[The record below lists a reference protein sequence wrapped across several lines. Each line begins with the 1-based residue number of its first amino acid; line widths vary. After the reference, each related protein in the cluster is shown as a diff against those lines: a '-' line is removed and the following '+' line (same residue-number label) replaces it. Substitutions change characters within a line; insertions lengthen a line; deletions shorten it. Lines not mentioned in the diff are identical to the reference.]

1 MLFSVPLQGI
11 TFHDVEEFCRIWS
24 EGVRVEYKRELAT
37 HHIPKVVS
45 SFANTSGGVW
55 IIGVATDAHNRPVFP
70 IGGFP
75 RTAAGIEER
84 ITQSCFQ
91 NLYPP
96 LLPEIKIIEVPN
108 GEGTVVAVVQIGE
121 SVEAPHA
128 VENTTKVYVRTN
140 STTEAI
146 QLAEIDRIEYLL
158 KRRQQPEQKR
168 EAMIGDMAKRSRIST
183 PFLRVIVSPRYPWR
197 PLLGEEALIGRLQ
210 GFSQP
215 GTYENLRHFIRLVR
229 QGLMS
234 KPDTIPDQGHAFH
247 FEINLYGV
255 VSCYVRLAVDGTRVF
270 LDQIVSE
277 IGMALVLARYLLT
290 GTNAN
295 FIARVD
301 LQGVRDTLMMIPS
314 QPGGRQSIEDG
325 IQAEVGIL
333 LEGLNDSLLFQDQVA
348 ELVRQLMWSYNWA
361 ERERIIETTRDILTR
376 HQLP

>member
-1 MLFSVPLQGI
+1 MLFSVPVQDI
-11 TFHDVEEFCRIWS
+11 TFQDIENFCRIWS

-75 RTAAGIEER
+75 RTAGIEER

-96 LLPEIKIIEVPN
+96 LLPEIKIIDVPN
-108 GEGTVVAVVQIGE
+108 SEGAVVAVVQIGE
-121 SVEAPHA
+121 SIEAPHA
-128 VENTTKVYVRTN
+128 IENSTKVYVRTN
-140 STTEAI
+140 STTETI

-168 EAMIGDMAKRSRIST
+168 EAMIGDMAKRSSFST
-183 PFLRVIVSPRYPWR
+183 PFLRVVVSPRYPWH
-197 PLLGEEALIGRLQ
+197 PLLGEETLIGRLQ

-234 KPDTIPDQGHAFH
+234 EPNAIPDQGHAFH
-247 FEINLYGV
+247 FEANLYGV
-255 VSCYVRLAVDGTRVF
+255 VSCYVRLAVDGPRLF

-277 IGMALVLARYLLT
+277 IGMALTLARHLLN
-290 GTNAN
+290 GTNTN
-295 FIARVD
+295 FIARAD
-301 LQGVRDTLMMIPS
+301 LQNVRNTSLILNSLPI
-314 QPGGRQSIEDG
+314 GRHSIEDG
-325 IQAEVGIL
+325 IQAEVDIL
-333 LEGLNDSLLFQDQVA
+333 LEGLNDPLLFQDQVA

-361 ERERIIETTRDILTR
+361 ARERIVEATRALLTR
-376 HQLP
+376 YQLP